1 MAVEKMRM
9 MNAMAPLDDMD
20 NIILDI
26 LKVKSAKFVS
36 SQAQLDENNFV
47 FSLEDERNLERNI
60 ELNYITTF
68 KSNIKNQ
75 ETVKRAREIMEFLQI
90 DKIDE
95 EFLDK
100 IDLSIDFEKFYQIM
114 REKMAKSTE
123 TREKLKAVES
133 IEENY
138 KLFKNVNLD
147 LSEISNMEYFTVRF
161 GILDKDGR
169 LRLKKSYDTIVAM
182 IFHTATID
190 NNEIYLAI
198 YPNDMQSEMDRVLK
212 SLNWRDI
219 NLSVNEKGTA
229 KEILLN
235 LKKTETDLKKELFDI
250 ESFKKDLYTNK
261 RDKLMITLASMLV
274 YEKIEEVKKYLT
286 KSKKYFYMSCW
297 VGVSD
302 IDKLANILYAYEDVS
317 VAFIEP
323 EDSVNPPT
331 KLKNLNFFKPF
342 ELLIN
347 MYGTPNY
354 REIDPTPFLAITYM
368 ILFGAMFG
376 DLGQGAVF
384 FIGGILLAR
393 KSKNFGELLMRMGLS
408 SCIFGILYGS
418 VFGREDI
425 LKGLWFKPFDNIN
438 KTLVIAIY
446 FGIGLLFISYIL
458 GIVNR
463 LLRKETFD
471 AIFDKEGFMG
481 VIIFFAMI
489 NIGMNVMGAQGLI
502 NNGVSLALIILALV
516 LMILKRAIKSAVTK
530 EIPEISAG
538 DYYIEGAFG
547 LLEALLSTMSG
558 IISFIRVGAF
568 AINHVGLF
576 LAFQTLAQMIG
587 KFPGN
592 LLILIL
598 GNIVIICLEGLIVF
612 IQSLRLEYY
621 EMFSKYY
628 KGDGYEFH
636 PDYVNLKE
644 N

>member
-9 MNAMAPLDDMD
+9 MNAMAPLDNMD

-114 REKMAKSTE
+114 REKMVKSTE

-219 NLSVNEKGTA
+219 DLSVNEKGTA

-235 LKKTETDLKKELFDI
+235 LKKTC
-250 ESFKKDLYTNK
+250 
-261 RDKLMITLASMLV
+261 LV
-274 YEKIEEVKKYLT
+274 
-286 KSKKYFYMSCW
+286 FQ
-297 VGVSD
+297 VS
-302 IDKLANILYAYEDVS
+302 S
-317 VAFIEP
+317 
-323 EDSVNPPT
+323 
-331 KLKNLNFFKPF
+331 
-342 ELLIN
+342 
-347 MYGTPNY
+347 
-354 REIDPTPFLAITYM
+354 
-368 ILFGAMFG
+368 
-376 DLGQGAVF
+376 
-384 FIGGILLAR
+384 
-393 KSKNFGELLMRMGLS
+393 
-408 SCIFGILYGS
+408 
-418 VFGREDI
+418 
-425 LKGLWFKPFDNIN
+425 
-438 KTLVIAIY
+438 
-446 FGIGLLFISYIL
+446 
-458 GIVNR
+458 
-463 LLRKETFD
+463 
-471 AIFDKEGFMG
+471 
-481 VIIFFAMI
+481 
-489 NIGMNVMGAQGLI
+489 
-502 NNGVSLALIILALV
+502 
-516 LMILKRAIKSAVTK
+516 
-530 EIPEISAG
+530 
-538 DYYIEGAFG
+538 
-547 LLEALLSTMSG
+547 
-558 IISFIRVGAF
+558 
-568 AINHVGLF
+568 
-576 LAFQTLAQMIG
+576 
-587 KFPGN
+587 
-592 LLILIL
+592 
-598 GNIVIICLEGLIVF
+598 
-612 IQSLRLEYY
+612 
-621 EMFSKYY
+621 
-628 KGDGYEFH
+628 
-636 PDYVNLKE
+636 
-644 N
+644 

>member
-9 MNAMAPLDDMD
+9 MNAMAPLDNMD

-114 REKMAKSTE
+114 REKMVKSAE

-161 GILDKDGR
+161 RILDKDGR

-261 RDKLMITLASMLV
+261 RDKLMITLASMLF
-274 YEKIEEVKKYLT
+274 YE
-286 KSKKYFYMSCW
+286 
-297 VGVSD
+297 
-302 IDKLANILYAYEDVS
+302 
-317 VAFIEP
+317 
-323 EDSVNPPT
+323 
-331 KLKNLNFFKPF
+331 
-342 ELLIN
+342 N
-347 MYGTPNY
+347 M
-354 REIDPTPFLAITYM
+354 E
-368 ILFGAMFG
+368 
-376 DLGQGAVF
+376 
-384 FIGGILLAR
+384 
-393 KSKNFGELLMRMGLS
+393 
-408 SCIFGILYGS
+408 
-418 VFGREDI
+418 
-425 LKGLWFKPFDNIN
+425 
-438 KTLVIAIY
+438 
-446 FGIGLLFISYIL
+446 
-458 GIVNR
+458 
-463 LLRKETFD
+463 
-471 AIFDKEGFMG
+471 
-481 VIIFFAMI
+481 
-489 NIGMNVMGAQGLI
+489 
-502 NNGVSLALIILALV
+502 
-516 LMILKRAIKSAVTK
+516 
-530 EIPEISAG
+530 
-538 DYYIEGAFG
+538 
-547 LLEALLSTMSG
+547 
-558 IISFIRVGAF
+558 
-568 AINHVGLF
+568 
-576 LAFQTLAQMIG
+576 
-587 KFPGN
+587 
-592 LLILIL
+592 
-598 GNIVIICLEGLIVF
+598 
-612 IQSLRLEYY
+612 
-621 EMFSKYY
+621 
-628 KGDGYEFH
+628 
-636 PDYVNLKE
+636 
-644 N
+644 